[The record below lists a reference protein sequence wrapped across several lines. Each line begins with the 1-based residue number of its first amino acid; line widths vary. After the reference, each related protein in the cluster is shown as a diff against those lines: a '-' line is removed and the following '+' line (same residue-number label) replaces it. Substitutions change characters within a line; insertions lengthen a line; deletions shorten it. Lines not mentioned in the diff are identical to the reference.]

1 MISFNRLGNYGRL
14 GNQLFQYAF
23 LRSTA
28 RRLGVKFYCPHWIG
42 DEVFELNDSDERTL
56 EPIDIHQI
64 YNQPSHSSG
73 FNQDAL
79 SIKDGTDITGYF
91 QTERYWDRDLVR
103 EWYRFREN
111 KICRVRRKYEQI
123 DFAKSVA
130 IHLRFGD
137 FASLALNRIVFYIPP
152 LEYYIRAFSRIE
164 KSENIVVFSDDIQ
177 LARQYV
183 QPWNAKF
190 LFIDNNEVYEDVY
203 LMSRCRDIIIST
215 STLSWWGAFLGESR
229 DRIVIA
235 PAEGPFR
242 PGPLFFA
249 PFYPLLKISNHDYL
263 CNDWI
268 KVKSLRPCVDNRLIV
283 LMKEF
288 FKHPCAMTFAFL
300 RKISRKSRGKT
311 VK

>member
-23 LRSTA
+23 LRATA

-42 DEVFELNDSDERTL
+42 DEVFELNDSDERAL
-56 EPIDIHQI
+56 EPINIHQI
-64 YNQPSHSSG
+64 YNQPSHCSG

-91 QTERYWDRDLVR
+91 QTERYWDRDIIR

-123 DFAKSVA
+123 DFTKSVA

-137 FASLALNRIVFYIPP
+137 FASLTLNRIVFYIPP
-152 LEYYIRAFSRIE
+152 LDYYIRAFSRIE
-164 KSENIVVFSDDIQ
+164 KNENILVFSDDTR

-183 QPWNAKF
+183 QPWNAKY
-190 LFIDNNEVYEDVY
+190 LFIENNEVYEDVY
-203 LMSRCRDIIIST
+203 LMSQCRDIIIST

-229 DRIVIA
+229 DRMVIA

-242 PGPLFFA
+242 PGPLLFA
-249 PFYPLLKISNHDYL
+249 PFYPLLKIDNHDYL

-268 KVKSLRPCVDNRLIV
+268 KVKSLRRCVDNRLTV
-283 LMKEF
+283 LMKEL
-288 FKHPCAMTFAFL
+288 FKHPCAITFAFL
-300 RKISRKSRGKT
+300 RKIFRKSQVKAGK
-311 VK
+311 